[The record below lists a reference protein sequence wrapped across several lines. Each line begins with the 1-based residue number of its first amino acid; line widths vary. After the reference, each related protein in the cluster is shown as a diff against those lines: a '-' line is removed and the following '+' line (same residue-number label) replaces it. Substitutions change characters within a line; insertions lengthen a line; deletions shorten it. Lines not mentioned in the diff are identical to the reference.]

1 MTLRPAARPGWVCPR
16 HSFAEHS
23 AALESMPVA
32 PPMVQRR
39 WSEIL
44 AAGGGKMP
52 TFPLPLGDITDP
64 KAQIVTVRDVFDADQ
79 VARFDQRSR
88 DRGVRMLPV
97 VISVLTTVFAVLAGQ
112 PLRAVL
118 PVHSRHE
125 DRWHDSVG
133 WFITNAVVE
142 SSDPDPAACTASVKE
157 ALQLGSHPLAPIMAP
172 YGGMPTGPGMFALS
186 WLDNRRLPVSVDPG
200 LAPQHVS
207 AVIRTDGVMIWFV
220 ASDSGL
226 HLRCRYPDTSQ
237 AHASVS
243 AWLDATCAALASLVN

>member
-1 MTLRPAARPGWVCPR
+1 
-16 HSFAEHS
+16 
-23 AALESMPVA
+23 
-32 PPMVQRR
+32 
-39 WSEIL
+39 
-44 AAGGGKMP
+44 MP

-142 SSDPDPAACTASVKE
+142 SSDPDPAACTASVNE
-157 ALQLGSHPLAPIMAP
+157 ALQLGSYPLAPIMAP
-172 YGGMPTGPGMFALS
+172 YGGQRVRVVG
-186 WLDNRRLPVSVDPG
+186 R
-200 LAPQHVS
+200 
-207 AVIRTDGVMIWFV
+207 
-220 ASDSGL
+220 
-226 HLRCRYPDTSQ
+226 HLRGLGRPGQLAARIPAARPAYPPHDPHTG
-237 AHASVS
+237 S
-243 AWLDATCAALASLVN
+243 AARILA